1 MLAISNQ
8 INADI
13 DKQQVLRNIGY
24 STACKPPARIES
36 LINEYVEHTCQLI
49 EPSYSYV
56 IRDIRLVRGGSVA
69 IDKDVT
75 FQSQVIARLLEQCE
89 KVAVFTLTIG
99 HRLEEMVCSLS
110 GDDLIVQAAVL
121 DAIGSEAVETVAGF
135 VQDEINKVVRA
146 EGLCTSPRFSPGYC
160 DWDVSQQEVVFRAM
174 NGDSAKICLTKGFL
188 MLPRKSM
195 SGIIGI
201 DPANS
206 DIENYNPCKTCD
218 KSECPGRR

>member
-110 GDDLIVQAAVL
+110 EDGLIVQAAVL

-146 EGLCTSPRFSPGYC
+146 EGLCTRPRFSPGYC

-201 DPANS
+201 GPANS